1 MSKLTWTNG
10 YECHYGDTTVCIS
23 KDVDLKDDYDNPR
36 THKAIYR
43 DGRTIRVII
52 DHDATG
58 TNTMGTGDTV
68 VRSIP
73 RGWTVG
79 DRTCA
84 A

>member
-1 MSKLTWTNG
+1 
-10 YECHYGDTTVCIS
+10 
-23 KDVDLKDDYDNPR
+23 
-36 THKAIYR
+36 
-43 DGRTIRVII
+43 VII

-73 RGWTVG
+73 SGWTVG